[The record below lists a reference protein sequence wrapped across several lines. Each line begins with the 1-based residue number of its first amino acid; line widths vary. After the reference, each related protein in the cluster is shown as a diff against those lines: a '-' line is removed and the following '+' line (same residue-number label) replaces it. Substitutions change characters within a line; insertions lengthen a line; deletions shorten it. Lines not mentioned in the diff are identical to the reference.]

1 MHAIT
6 LLKIVLITGGLRVGA
21 ALMTKGTC
29 GLCSAVFAFACV
41 GALWVG
47 NTSTTYAAPAMA
59 DAGLYD
65 TGFASAAAANCS
77 NTQLRMTPGVEALA
91 DAEFKRG
98 GDMFVTFVKQMGNET
113 ACKMAANLYDEKTG
127 KVAPLLGRK

>member
-1 MHAIT
+1 
-6 LLKIVLITGGLRVGA
+6 LGVGA

-29 GLCSAVFAFACV
+29 GRYSAVFAFACV

-47 NTSTTYAAPAMA
+47 NTSTAYAAPAMA

-65 TGFASAAAANCS
+65 AGFASAAAANCA
-77 NTQLRMTPGVEALA
+77 NTQLRTTPDVAALA
-91 DAEFKRG
+91 DSEYKRG
-98 GDMFVTFVKQMGNET
+98 GDMFVTFVKQLGNET
-113 ACKMAANLYDEKTG
+113 ACKMAVNLYDEKTG

>member
-1 MHAIT
+1 
-6 LLKIVLITGGLRVGA
+6 VDLRLGA
-21 ALMTKGTC
+21 ALMTRRAR
-29 GLCSAVFAFACV
+29 GLHSSGFVLAFL
-41 GALWVG
+41 GALWLLD
-47 NTSTTYAAPAMA
+47 TSTGHAGPAMA

-91 DAEFKRG
+91 DADFKRG
-98 GDMFVTFVKQMGNET
+98 GDMFVTFVKQLGNET
-113 ACKMAANLYDEKTG
+113 ACKMAVNLYDEKVG